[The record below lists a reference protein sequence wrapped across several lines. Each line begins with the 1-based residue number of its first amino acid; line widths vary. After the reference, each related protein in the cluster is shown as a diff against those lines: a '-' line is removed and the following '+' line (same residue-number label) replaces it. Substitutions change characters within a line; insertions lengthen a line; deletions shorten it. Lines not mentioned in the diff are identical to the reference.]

1 MRMRQPPII
10 RPERNYHMK
19 YLKNKLLL
27 YISLLLAFTILSLTA
42 ISSMLY
48 YKSSMVQEEATSS
61 SLVSAYSQGLNIVME
76 SYRSA
81 IQAEAARSELTDP
94 EVSTQALQQ
103 YLTEEAKQNGFNYLA
118 IADAQGGNT
127 HGVALA
133 DQTFFQ
139 QAKSG
144 QTYISSPALN
154 SAQELVLYVAASIP
168 GSKGLLYGE
177 FPYTVFSD
185 VLDQI
190 KIGENGYA
198 FGINADGFTVLHPDV
213 TNIADPVNYFE
224 LAEKDPSY
232 APTAAMFKRMI
243 SGETGIG
250 YSYYNGVRRMV
261 GFTPLDGPEGWSI
274 AVTRPLT
281 QVEQNAKITLAFCV
295 GTGLVLLLISI
306 IFTRIFSQM
315 ITRPIV
321 LATRR
326 LELLE
331 QGDLQTEVEP
341 VKGKDEGARLMT
353 AIQNTIHGLQTYIG
367 DISSI
372 LHSVAEKD
380 LTVTSSVE
388 YSGDFVSIQSAL
400 EKIVQSLNGT
410 LEQIS
415 QSTAQVRS
423 GAEQVALGGQNLAE
437 NSSEQ
442 ASAAERVENSLEFV
456 SKQIQET
463 AHHSESMQ
471 NMTQTA
477 LQETQTGREKMQKML
492 DAMQS
497 IDDFTTKIQAIIH
510 YIDDLA
516 AQTNILAL
524 NAAVEAARA
533 GESGKGFS
541 VVADEVRQLASK
553 SAEAAKNSAELI
565 DSTLASVETGKQ
577 TAEGAAL
584 AFQRIVEQ
592 TSSVGALVDEVTK
605 SLGSQSQSVSELS
618 EGVRLIS
625 NATQANS
632 ATAEESAATSEELL
646 GQMQM
651 LDDMVSEFKTV

>member
-1 MRMRQPPII
+1 
-10 RPERNYHMK
+10 MK

-27 YISLLLAFTILSLTA
+27 YISLLLAFTILSLTT
-42 ISSMLY
+42 ISSILY
-48 YKSSMVQEEATSS
+48 YKSSMAQEEDTSS
-61 SLVSAYSQGLNIVME
+61 ALVSAYSQGLNIVME
-76 SYRSA
+76 SYRNA
-81 IQAEAARSELTDP
+81 IQAVAARGELTDP
-94 EVSTQALQQ
+94 ELSSQALQQ
-103 YLTEEAKQNGFNYLA
+103 YLTQEAKQNGFNYLA
-118 IADAQGGNT
+118 VTDAQGNNT
-127 HGVALA
+127 RGVSLA
-133 DQTFFQ
+133 EQTFFQ

-144 QTYISSPALN
+144 QAYISSPALN
-154 SAQELVLYVAASIP
+154 SAQELVLYVAAAIP
-168 GSKGLLYGE
+168 GSNQLLYGE

-185 VLDQI
+185 VLNQI

-198 FGINADGFTVLHPDV
+198 FGINADGYTVLHPD
-213 TNIADPVNYFE
+213 TNSIANPVNYFE

-295 GTGLVLLLISI
+295 GTGLVLLFLSI

-331 QGDLQTEVEP
+331 QGDLQTEVEH

-367 DISSI
+367 DISDI

-380 LTVTSSVE
+380 LTVTSSVA
-388 YSGDFVSIQSAL
+388 YSGDFVSIQTAL

-456 SKQIQET
+456 ANQIQET

-510 YIDDLA
+510 YIDDIA

-651 LDDMVSEFKTV
+651 LDDMVSEFKTI